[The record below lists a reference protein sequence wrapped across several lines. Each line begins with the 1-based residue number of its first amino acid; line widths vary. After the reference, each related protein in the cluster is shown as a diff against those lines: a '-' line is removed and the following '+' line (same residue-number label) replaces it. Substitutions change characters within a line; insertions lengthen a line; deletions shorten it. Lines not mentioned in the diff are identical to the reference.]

1 MKYKW
6 SVIMREQ
13 KQNGSNSTQRNLLAG
28 IILIGLVIAIAAL
41 MAMPTTA
48 GQTSTD
54 GTRTITDMA
63 GNSVTIPANISRI
76 AITCCGGATHEV
88 MVLGGSDLIVAQPAK
103 CVMPQLRVMQPR
115 FGNVIDAGSFDEVNV
130 EEILTLRPD
139 LVIASVTSVKGNARI
154 RESGIPVVTVMTGR
168 GNMSLMKREFAMMGE
183 ALGRQSD
190 ADALLAYW
198 DAKLSLVRDRVSQI
212 PPNER
217 KRVYYM
223 LGKTTHT
230 NGRAWWGQEY
240 ITAAGGINVAE
251 DLGPNRDTSLEQV
264 VKWDPDVIIISSN
277 EGTFIP
283 VGDVRNNPQLGS
295 IAAVMNNHLYPCPIG
310 SFWWDRP
317 SPEAP
322 LGILWLAKTLYPEHF
337 SDIDMR
343 AETQEFY
350 RTFYHYALTDT
361 EYDAF
366 LNTPP
371 QG

>member
-1 MKYKW
+1 MTT
-6 SVIMREQ
+6 EQ
-13 KQNGSNSTQRNLLAG
+13 QRSGLNSTSRNLLAG
-28 IILIGLVIAIAAL
+28 IIIIGAVIVIAAV
-41 MAMPTTA
+41 MAMPAPA
-48 GQTSTD
+48 GGMGTG

-63 GNSVTIPANISRI
+63 GNTVTLPANISRI

-88 MVLGGSDLIVAQPAK
+88 MVLGGSDMIVGQPAK
-103 CVMPQLRVMQPR
+103 CIMPQLKVMQPG
-115 FGNVIDAGSFDEVNV
+115 FTALTDAGSFDDVNV
-130 EEILTLRPD
+130 EEIIALHPD
-139 LVIASVTSVKGNARI
+139 VVIASITSEKGNAKI

-183 ALGRQSD
+183 ALGKESD

-198 DAKLSLVRDRVSQI
+198 DTKLSLVQQRVSQI
-212 PPNER
+212 PQDEK

-230 NGRAWWGQEY
+230 NGASWWGQEY

-251 DLGPNRDTSLEQV
+251 ELGTSRDTSLEQV
-264 VKWDPDVIIISSN
+264 VKWDPEVIIISSN

-295 IAAVMNNHLYPCPIG
+295 IAAVTNNQLYPCPIG

-317 SPEAP
+317 SPEVP
-322 LGILWLAKTLYPEHF
+322 LGILWLAKTLYPEKF
-337 SDIDMR
+337 LDIDLR

-350 RTFYHYALTDT
+350 RTFYHYALTDS
-361 EYDAF
+361 EYEAF
-366 LNTPP
+366 LSTPS

>member
-1 MKYKW
+1 MGT
-6 SVIMREQ
+6 EQ
-13 KQNGSNSTQRNLLAG
+13 KRNNVNSTAIILVAG
-28 IILIGLVIAIAAL
+28 IILIGAAFAIAAV

-48 GQTSTD
+48 DGTETD

-63 GNSVTIPANISRI
+63 GNPVTIPANISRI

-88 MVLGGSDLIVAQPAK
+88 MVLGGSDMIVAQPAK

-130 EEILTLRPD
+130 EEIIALRPD
-139 LVIASVTSVKGNARI
+139 LVIASVTSEKGNARI

-183 ALGRQSD
+183 SLGKKSD

-198 DAKLSLVRDRVSQI
+198 DAKLSLVQQRISQI
-212 PPNER
+212 PPNEK

-230 NGRAWWGQEY
+230 NGGAWWGQEF

-251 DLGPNRDTSLEQV
+251 DLGTNRDTSLEQV

-295 IAAVMNNHLYPCPIG
+295 IAAVKNNQLYPCPIG

-337 SDIDMR
+337 SDVDMR

-350 RTFYHYALTDT
+350 HTFYHYALTDT
-361 EYDAF
+361 EFAAF
-366 LNTPP
+366 LNTLP

>member
-1 MKYKW
+1 MGT
-6 SVIMREQ
+6 EQ
-13 KQNGSNSTQRNLLAG
+13 KRNGLNSIALILLAG
-28 IILIGLVIAIAAL
+28 IIIIGAAIAIASV
-41 MAMPTTA
+41 MAMPTPA
-48 GQTSTD
+48 GGTGTD

-63 GNSVTIPANISRI
+63 GNTVTLPANISRI

-88 MVLGGSDLIVAQPAK
+88 MVLAGSDIIVAQPAK
-103 CVMPQLRVMQPR
+103 CVMPQLRIMQPG
-115 FGNVIDAGSFDEVNV
+115 FAAVTDAGSFDDVNV
-130 EEILTLRPD
+130 EEILTLHPD
-139 LVIASVTSVKGNARI
+139 FVIASVTSEKGNAKI

-183 ALGRQSD
+183 ALGRESD

-198 DAKLSLVRDRVSQI
+198 DTKLSLVQDRVSQI
-212 PPNER
+212 PPNEK

-230 NGRAWWGQEY
+230 NGAGWWGQEY

-251 DLGPNRDTSLEQV
+251 DLGTNRDTSLEQV

-283 VGDVRNNPQLGS
+283 VGDIRNNAQLGS
-295 IAAVMNNHLYPCPIG
+295 IAAVKNNQLYSCPIG

-317 SPEAP
+317 SPESP
-322 LGILWLAKTLYPEHF
+322 LGILWLAKTLYPEQF
-337 SDIDMR
+337 FDIDMR

-350 RTFYHYALTDT
+350 RAFYHYALTDT
-361 EYDAF
+361 EYEAF
-366 LNTPP
+366 LITPS

>member
-1 MKYKW
+1 MGT
-6 SVIMREQ
+6 EQ
-13 KQNGSNSTQRNLLAG
+13 KKNGLNSIPRNLLAG
-28 IILIGLVIAIAAL
+28 IILIGAVIAIAAV
-41 MAMPTTA
+41 MAMPAPA
-48 GQTSTD
+48 GPAGTD

-63 GNSVTIPANISRI
+63 GNAVTIPANISRI

-88 MVLGGSDLIVAQPAK
+88 MVLGGSDMIVAQPAK

-115 FGNVIDAGSFDEVNV
+115 FAAVTDAGSFDDVNV
-130 EEILTLRPD
+130 EEILTLHPD
-139 LVIASVTSVKGNARI
+139 LVIASVTSEKGNAKI

-168 GNMSLMKREFAMMGE
+168 GNMSLMRKEFAMMGE
-183 ALGRQSD
+183 ALGRESD

-198 DAKLSLVRDRVSQI
+198 DTKLSLVQDRVSQI
-212 PPNER
+212 PPNEK

-223 LGKTTHT
+223 LGKATHT
-230 NGRAWWGQEY
+230 NGAGWWGQEY

-251 DLGPNRDTSLEQV
+251 DLGTNRDTSLEQV
-264 VKWDPDVIIISSN
+264 VKWDPEVIIISSN

-283 VGDVRNNPQLGS
+283 VGDIRNNPQLGS
-295 IAAVMNNHLYPCPIG
+295 IAAVKNNQLYSCPIG

-317 SPEAP
+317 SPESP
-322 LGILWLAKTLYPEHF
+322 LGILWLAKTLYPEKF
-337 SDIDMR
+337 RNIDLR

-361 EYDAF
+361 EYATF
-366 LNTPP
+366 LTTPS

>member
-1 MKYKW
+1 MGT
-6 SVIMREQ
+6 EQ
-13 KQNGSNSTQRNLLAG
+13 KRNGLNNTTRILLAG
-28 IILIGLVIAIAAL
+28 IILIGAAIAIVAVV
-41 MAMPTTA
+41 AMPTTA

-54 GTRTITDMA
+54 GTRIITDMA
-63 GNSVTIPANISRI
+63 GNTVTIPANISRI

-88 MVLGGSDLIVAQPAK
+88 MVLGGSGMIVAQPAK

-115 FGNVIDAGSFDEVNV
+115 FGNVTDAGSFDEVNV

-139 LVIASVTSVKGNARI
+139 LVIASVTSEKGNAKI

-168 GNMSLMKREFAMMGE
+168 GNMSLMKREFAMIGE
-183 ALGRQSD
+183 VLGKKSD

-198 DAKLSLVRDRVSQI
+198 DEKLSLVQQRVSQI
-212 PPNER
+212 PPNEK

-230 NGRAWWGQEY
+230 NGGAWWGQEY

-251 DLGPNRDTSLEQV
+251 DLGTNRDTSLEQV
-264 VKWDPDVIIISSN
+264 VKWDPEVIIISSN

-283 VGDVRNNPQLGS
+283 VGDVRNNAQLGS
-295 IAAVMNNHLYPCPIG
+295 IAAVKNHQLYPCPIG

-322 LGILWLAKTLYPEHF
+322 LGILWLAKTLYPEQF
-337 SDIDMR
+337 SDINLR

-350 RTFYHYALTDT
+350 QTFYHYALTDT
-361 EYDAF
+361 EYEAF
-366 LNTPP
+366 LNTTSH
-371 QG
+371 G